1 MLHLS
6 VKKKEKNE
14 KERKRKTKK
23 GHTNQTRVDRKI
35 VILVKWTF
43 FVIFSFFFFF
53 WFQFSFLFFLSI
65 AFVCSRNPFSW
76 TLTARKRYFKVHLF
90 WVYILLEVITF
101 DILFFDDEID
111 HDVSLSTIWSREIY
125 IYRDVYAH
133 AHTFNERGKCFPRK
147 SRSSGSSS
155 SVRRRKL
162 RPRFTTFGHSI
173 LK

>member
-6 VKKKEKNE
+6 VKKEEKN
-14 KERKRKTKK
+14 KKKIKK

-35 VILVKWTF
+35 VIVVKWTF
-43 FVIFSFFFFF
+43 FEIFLFFFFF
-53 WFQFSFLFFLSI
+53 WFQFYFLFFLSI
-65 AFVCSRNPFSW
+65 TFVSSRNPFSW

-90 WVYILLEVITF
+90 CIYILLEVITI

-125 IYRDVYAH
+125 IYCDVYAH

-155 SVRRRKL
+155 SVSRRKL
-162 RPRFTTFGHSI
+162 RPWFTNFGHSI